1 MLEEIEM
8 LRKEI
13 DRIDEELIELIQ
25 RRLEIAMKIGLLKRE
40 RGAPIRDLTREA
52 GVEERWIRLSKER
65 NIPEG
70 MAREIIKTLIRYSI
84 AAQASLVARSKKVAV
99 IGYGGMARTLGE
111 MMRLAGHKVMIGGRD
126 PMKAKSLATSI
137 GCEYGDPNDIIS
149 KSDYVVIA
157 LSREAFTCGYVDN
170 LATYMKGKIVMDIL
184 SAKAGVYE
192 RMVSI
197 SKDLGFSYIST
208 HPLFGPSILPYGE
221 TIVLIPSNTGIEF
234 LEEVMIFWSS
244 IGLIPVV
251 AGYDEHER
259 AMAIVQVMPHLY
271 MLALSEAIEDL
282 SRRYGIEYKVF
293 RTHNMR
299 KIEEVIERIKNNVD
313 VIKEI
318 QRYNRYAPEARKS
331 GIDALIRV
339 ARVFGGDYS

>member
-1 MLEEIEM
+1 M

-52 GVEERWIRLSKER
+52 EVEERWIRLSKER

-184 SAKAGVYE
+184 SAKTEIYE
-192 RMVSI
+192 KMVLS
-197 SKDLGFSYIST
+197 SKKHRFSYIST
-208 HPLFGPSILPYGE
+208 HPLFGPTSFPYGE
-221 TIVLIPSNTGIEF
+221 TIVLIPGNSAGEV
-234 LEEVMIFWSS
+234 LEEVVVFWSS
-244 IGLIPVV
+244 IGLVPIV

-259 AMAIVQVMPHLY
+259 AMAVVQVIPHLY
-271 MLALSEAIEDL
+271 MLALSEAIDML
-282 SRRYGIEYKVF
+282 SKRYGIEYRMF
-293 RTHNMR
+293 MTHNMK
-299 KIEEVIERIKNNVD
+299 KIDEIIERIRHNIEV
-313 VIKEI
+313 VREI
-318 QRYNRYAPEARKS
+318 QVHNKYASEAREAGVQKLVEIA
-331 GIDALIRV
+331 GM
-339 ARVFGGDYS
+339 FGGVHK